1 VYLVAVPFPYTI
13 RAYYRVAH
21 VHDPPWWGTAGIV
34 LLNAVGYAIF
44 RGANL
49 QKHRFRMD
57 PRRPIWGRP
66 AAVVATAR
74 GSLLLASGWWGLA
87 RHMNYFGDLLMAL
100 AWCLPCGFASPLPYF
115 YVAYFT
121 ILAGPRERRAN
132 AMGALR
138 SGADWDAYCRKV
150 PYRIVRGVY

>member
-1 VYLVAVPFPYTI
+1 Q
-13 RAYYRVAH
+13 AYSRVEPAH
-21 VHDPPWWGTAGIV
+21 ALPWWGTAGIV

-44 RGANL
+44 RGANM

-121 ILAGPRERRAN
+121 ILLVHREPPDN
-132 AMGALR
+132 AMCALR
-138 SGADWDAYCRKV
+138 YGADGDAYCRKV
-150 PYRIVRGVY
+150 PYRIVPGVY